1 MSQEA
6 FADFMARAIVALP
19 QDLKILL
26 EMVDDAD
33 LDEPLR
39 MLAAGAIVYSLSPS
53 DALPNSSGALGYVD
67 DALVVRMAMNEIVRR
82 ATERGQA
89 YRAKYAEVFDS
100 LEADLAAARAFLG
113 DAFLY
118 FTSRMETISRDE
130 YRGKRPVDC
139 VQNPDASAWLHDEVI
154 AKNVEMEFDEEE
166 VQRAVKKI
174 STVLPR
180 LKQKAETVRRA

>member
-19 QDLKILL
+19 QDLNILL
-26 EMVDDAD
+26 EMVDDGD

-39 MLAAGAIVYSLSPS
+39 MLAAGAVVYSLSPS
-53 DALPNSSGALGYVD
+53 DALPNSAGALGYVD
-67 DALVVRMAMNEIVRR
+67 DALIVRMAMNEIVRR
-82 ATERGQA
+82 AEERGKA
-89 YRAKYAEVFDS
+89 YRQKYAEVFDT

-139 VQNPDASAWLHDEVI
+139 VQNSAWLYDEVLE
-154 AKNVEMEFDEEE
+154 KNVEMEFDEEE